1 MIIAEVVVVAVAGD
15 ACQGLEG
22 SDFSSQVKSPAEIA
36 GMPDLVDGL
45 QKGAELVNTPCVSD
59 ISPIYFTET

>member
-45 QKGAELVNTPCVSD
+45 QKGAELVAEHSVRIRYQSY
-59 ISPIYFTET
+59 IFH